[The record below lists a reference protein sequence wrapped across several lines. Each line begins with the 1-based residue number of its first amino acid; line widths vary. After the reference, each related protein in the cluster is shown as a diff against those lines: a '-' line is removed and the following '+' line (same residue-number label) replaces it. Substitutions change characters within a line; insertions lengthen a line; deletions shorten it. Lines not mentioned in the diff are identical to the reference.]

1 MRAVTKIVSEYLGRD
16 SGLVVTNPADGS
28 QLGTV
33 RDWTASDTASAVMT
47 ASAAMNSWRSRTAK
61 DRASVLMNWHDLILE
76 HQNDLAALTTAEC
89 GKPIGESIGEVAYGA
104 SFVQWF
110 AEEAKRMY
118 GDVMPSHAANKQIMV
133 MRQAIG
139 VVSAITPWN
148 FPLAMITRKIAPAL
162 AAGCTALVKPAEATP
177 LTALALEKLAL
188 EAGIPEGVF
197 QVITTTDPAS
207 IGKVLT
213 EHPVIKKFSF
223 TGSTAVGKVLAAQCA
238 GTMKKISMEL
248 GGNAPFIVFDD
259 ADIDAAIEGAMISK
273 YRNTGQTCVC
283 ANRFFIHADI
293 HDEFVARLSAAVAAL
308 KVGDG
313 SEAGV
318 SIGPL
323 INQVGA
329 DKVAGLVDSA
339 ISAGA
344 RVIIGGKRHSYGDAY
359 YEPTI
364 LTDLNHDM
372 EIASREI
379 FGPVAA
385 IYTFQ
390 SEAEVIKMAN
400 DTPYGL
406 AAYFYSRDLGRCFRM
421 MEALD
426 YGMVGV
432 NEGVMS
438 TEVAPFGGVKESG
451 VGREGSK
458 YGLEEYT
465 ELKYCLIGGL
475 T

>member
-1 MRAVTKIVSEYLGRD
+1 MSAVTNIVSDYLD
-16 SGLVVTNPADGS
+16 NNTGLAVTNPADNS
-28 QLGTV
+28 LLGTV
-33 RDWTASDTASAVMT
+33 KNWSVEETENAVE
-47 ASAAMNSWRSRTAK
+47 AADAALESWRSRTAK
-61 DRASVLMNWHDLILE
+61 DRAAVLMKWHDLIMR
-76 HQNDLAALTTAEC
+76 HQDALGALITAEC
-89 GKPIGESIGEVAYGA
+89 GKPVAEAVGEVAYGA
-104 SFVQWF
+104 SFIQWF
-110 AEEAKRMY
+110 SEEAKRMY
-118 GDVMPSHAANKQIMV
+118 GDVIPSHAENKQIIV
-133 MRQAIG
+133 LRQAIG

-177 LTALALEKLAL
+177 LTALALEALAR
-188 EAGIPEGVF
+188 EAGIPKGVF

-213 EHPVIKKFSF
+213 QHPVIKKFSF
-223 TGSTAVGKVLAAQCA
+223 TGSTAVGKILAAQCA

-259 ADIDAAIEGAMISK
+259 ADMDAAIEGAMISK

-283 ANRFFIHADI
+283 ANRFFIHESV
-293 HDEFVARLSAAVAAL
+293 HDDFVTRLSEAVAAL
-308 KVGDG
+308 KVGNG
-313 SEAGV
+313 AEAGT

-323 INQVGA
+323 INQAGA
-329 DKVAGLVDSA
+329 DKVAELVD
-339 ISAGA
+339 GA
-344 RVIIGGKRHSYGDAY
+344 LSEGATAVTGGRRHSSGGAF

-364 LTDLNHDM
+364 LTGLTHDM
-372 EIASREI
+372 TIAKSEI

-385 IYTFQ
+385 IFSFK

-406 AAYFYSRDLGRCFRM
+406 AAYFYSQDLGRCFRVM
-421 MEALD
+421 QALE

-458 YGLEEYT
+458 YGLEDYT